1 MAGVYFLKLKKE
13 DYSLKQLYEKR
24 FVFTSSIGFFFFLT
38 WNTSALYSTK
48 SRQQQQQF
56 NIKLFKK

>member
-1 MAGVYFLKLKKE
+1 MAGVYFLKLKKKKITHLNN
-13 DYSLKQLYEKR
+13 YMKKTCFYI
-24 FVFTSSIGFFFFLT
+24 FYWIFFFLT